1 MNPNGAN
8 YNDKRYCVRQII
20 LTNDLRLGYQKN
32 LDVLEDVCNEG
43 YAAGYRL
50 HSMSQSTVDFR
61 GFVGQAQ
68 IVCNLVFEKID

>member
-1 MNPNGAN
+1 MSSNETN
-8 YNDKRYCVRQII
+8 YVDKRYCVRQVV
-20 LTNDLRLGYQKN
+20 LSNDFRLGYQKN
-32 LDVLEDVCNEG
+32 LDAIEDICNAA
-43 YAAGYRL
+43 YAGGYRL